1 MNKKLYYLIMCLTWF
16 VGYFVHG
23 LLLDLCLVL
32 INFIMQEDFYN
43 TNKFATFRTCEFF
56 IILNPFC
63 IVCYAQSSFLR
74 DRFRNII
81 LFSIVSALLFLGL
94 YVIWSEL
101 NNLNPSH
108 KAYVLSLAFL
118 LNLSAFIK
126 LYFLYRNKFL
136 ECATIMICEFSFI
149 FITGI
154 MTALRRV

>member
-1 MNKKLYYLIMCLTWF
+1 M
-16 VGYFVHG
+16 
-23 LLLDLCLVL
+23 
-32 INFIMQEDFYN
+32 
-43 TNKFATFRTCEFF
+43 
-56 IILNPFC
+56 P
-63 IVCYAQSSFLR
+63 FLR